1 MAHKIEKKAGKTAA
15 ELNKKS
21 KKKTPDSLMMMD
33 KGALPEYLQLSMSYD
48 VAVDYQKN
56 VREELKTRLEMFCP
70 QILHTPDQTL
80 GNETNIPR
88 YDDQAS
94 KNPNFSSISTTFAKS
109 AANVF
114 NSDLLSGYGNAFE
127 LRLNPSIKVDE
138 ETRDEA
144 AKQVKDIN
152 ETVAHMIDNSNYEET
167 RQLFLQQLVACGST
181 ASMIRYIKDDLHFS
195 VIPIIDLYITFPDD
209 IGESQI
215 HFPMT
220 RKVKEWKWYY
230 LNKDGK
236 VPEEI
241 AKLDEVETDGGRSK
255 NLTLIHTQW
264 PVWIPPNKKNKL
276 KKGVTKYYHIV
287 WSKELNMIVDSNKV
301 PSISKFF
308 CFASIN
314 ATPKNP
320 YGCGVAY
327 EIENDIQILDHMKR
341 QSLQALEQVSNP
353 TYLVDE
359 GKLKL
364 DNNTNIQPGDF
375 IYTDGDPN
383 TAATTIQ
390 SQAFPQAMFAEIARL
405 EQNILSRYI
414 SNNEVFSKPGVTAT
428 AVQQM
433 MAEFVKQRQMDSKA
447 VGNVIRDEFDVALS
461 VLHDNLVIPMIL
473 ESNGEKLIPLISNH
487 TLSLTFKGFMSE
499 MLMVESMRKFLAF
512 REQIPPQMQAM
523 IINYAQQAKEYIKGG
538 GDPDHFVDG
547 WEDILKQTVETIQ
560 GVGAPQDLTGLE
572 NVQGPVL
579 R

>member
-1 MAHKIEKKAGKTAA
+1 MANKIEKTAGKV
-15 ELNKKS
+15 EKDLNKRN
-21 KKKTPDSLMMMD
+21 KKKTPDALMSMD

-48 VAVDYQKN
+48 VAVEYQNN
-56 VREELKTRLEMFCP
+56 VREELKQRLEMFCP

-80 GNETNIPR
+80 GSETNIPR
-88 YDDQAS
+88 HDDQSS

-236 VPEEI
+236 VPKEI
-241 AKLDEVETDGGRSK
+241 AKLDEIESDGGRSK

-264 PVWIPPNKKNKL
+264 PVWIAPNKKNKL

-287 WSKELNMIVDSNKV
+287 WSKELNVIVDSNTV

-308 CFASIN
+308 CFASMN

-327 EIENDIQILDHMKR
+327 EIENDIQIIDHMKR

-364 DNNTNIQPGDF
+364 DNNTHIQPGDF

-390 SQAFPQAMFAEIARL
+390 SQAFPQAMFQEIARL
-405 EQNILSRYI
+405 EQNIISRYI

-461 VLHDNLVIPMIL
+461 VLHDNLIIPTIL

-512 REQIPPQMQAM
+512 REQIPPHMQAV
-523 IINYAQQAKEYIKGG
+523 ILNYAQQAKEYIKGG

-547 WEDILKQTVETIQ
+547 WEDILKDTVKTIQ
-560 GVGAPQDLTGLE
+560 GVGAPPDITGLE
-572 NVQGPVL
+572 NIQGPVL
-579 R
+579 Q